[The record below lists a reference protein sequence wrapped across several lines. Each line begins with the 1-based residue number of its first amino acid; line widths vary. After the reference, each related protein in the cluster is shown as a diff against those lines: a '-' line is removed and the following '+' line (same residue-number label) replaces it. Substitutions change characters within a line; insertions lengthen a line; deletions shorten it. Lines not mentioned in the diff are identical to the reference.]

1 MATVGMVR
9 EALLRAGERSATR
22 GAGGFDIQG
31 LRHGVVAV
39 RWRPPHG
46 EPASDGGLAFLE
58 DYARLLEKIRASDAT
73 DGTTSRSIAC
83 ILSCTL
89 IGPWSK
95 PDASNAARTWIACAL
110 TSSLSFDG
118 LDLGRRVRG
127 SSTAAGPSTFARLRN
142 S

>member
-46 EPASDGGLAFLE
+46 EPASDGGLALLE
-58 DYARLLEKIRASDAT
+58 DYARLLRDA
-73 DGTTSRSIAC
+73 GI
-83 ILSCTL
+83 
-89 IGPWSK
+89 
-95 PDASNAARTWIACAL
+95 CAL
-110 TSSLSFDG
+110 VTTAGEQPRVLCSPGPVPD
-118 LDLGRRVRG
+118 RRPSAPARR
-127 SSTAAGPSTFARLRN
+127 AG
-142 S
+142 